1 MRKSLSGVGLLV
13 VLALTG
19 CVGIPTSGGVQEGP
33 QIDDQLSPEFVAL
46 PSDPRPGSS
55 QEEIL
60 ADFMLAARSPQGGY
74 AVARQFLSSD
84 EAEEWLPDATTL
96 IRPDGN
102 SPVISIVEENRLAYT
117 VTSTAKVDQN
127 GLYAEEQPSV
137 TTTLTFDFVQED
149 GEWRISDAPDGIVLA
164 QNSFNAGF
172 REQAVYFFDP
182 SFSYLVPDVRW
193 FPARLTSP
201 NRLVQA
207 LLAGPAQPLQQ
218 GVVTTA
224 FPEATDL
231 GESFVDQRADSFIVD
246 LSAEALAASAVE
258 RDRMRQQLAATLG
271 SPNVVITVR
280 DAELETPDL
289 TADAAVINPPV
300 DGPALVGIAD
310 DFGFD
315 VGSGISPI
323 AGLTPPLVAVGATG
337 ATLSSDK
344 LSVAFLGVNGN
355 AYVARA
361 GQSAA
366 SVIDERGGLVVP
378 SIDPF
383 RYVWSAQAA
392 SAASL
397 TIFELDG
404 TAREFQSGLPT
415 DASVVSL
422 DVSRDGTRLLLS
434 LQTPVGP
441 RLVIAGIVRQDDV
454 PIKLGDIVD
463 LPLSASGLGD
473 ATWVNDRSVAALTTT
488 GDVTSVTSFAIG
500 GPSVELGTVND
511 ATTIAGGNNGVDGL
525 RVIRTSGEVW
535 RLQGSAWV
543 NTGIVAS
550 FLATKQ

>member
-1 MRKSLSGVGLLV
+1 MRKAVAGGLLV
-13 VLALTG
+13 VFALTG
-19 CVGIPTSGGVQEGP
+19 CMGIPTSGGVQEGP
-33 QIDDQLSPEFVAL
+33 QIDDRLNPEFVAL

-74 AVARQFLSSD
+74 AVARQFLSTD
-84 EAEEWLPDATTL
+84 EADTWLPDAGTL
-96 IRPDGN
+96 IRPDGT
-102 SPVISIVEENRLAYT
+102 SPVISTVGEDRLDYT
-117 VTSTAKVDQN
+117 VTSTAQVDQD
-127 GLYAEEQPSV
+127 GLYTEEQPTVS
-137 TTTLTFDFVQED
+137 TTLQFVFVQED

-182 SFSYLVPDVRW
+182 SFTYLVPDVRW

-218 GVVTTA
+218 GAVITA

-231 GESFVDQRADSFIVD
+231 GESFVDQRADSFVVD
-246 LSAEALAASAVE
+246 LSSEALAASPIE
-258 RDRMRQQLAATLG
+258 RDRMRQQLAATLD
-271 SPNVVITVR
+271 SPNVEITVR
-280 DAELETPDL
+280 DAELDTPDL
-289 TADAAVINPPV
+289 AASAAVINPFV
-300 DGPALVGIAD
+300 DGPALVGTAD

-323 AGLTPPLVAVGATG
+323 AGVTGPVVATGATG
-337 ATLSSDK
+337 AALAADK
-344 LSVAFLGVNGN
+344 LSVAFRGADGN

-366 SVIDERGGLVVP
+366 SLVDDRAGLVVP
-378 SIDPF
+378 SLDPF
-383 RYVWSAQAA
+383 RFVWSAQAA

-404 TAREFQSGLPT
+404 TVREFQSGLPI
-415 DASVVSL
+415 DAQVVSL

-441 RLVIAGIVRQDDV
+441 SLVIAGIVRQDNAPV
-454 PIKLGDIVD
+454 KLGDLVE
-463 LPLSASGLGD
+463 LPLSAPGLGD
-473 ATWVNDRSVAALTTT
+473 ATWVNDRSVAALTTA
-488 GDVTSVTSFAIG
+488 GEVTSVTSFVIG
-500 GPSVELGTVND
+500 GPSTVLGTVNG

-525 RVIRTSGEVW
+525 RVLRSSGELW